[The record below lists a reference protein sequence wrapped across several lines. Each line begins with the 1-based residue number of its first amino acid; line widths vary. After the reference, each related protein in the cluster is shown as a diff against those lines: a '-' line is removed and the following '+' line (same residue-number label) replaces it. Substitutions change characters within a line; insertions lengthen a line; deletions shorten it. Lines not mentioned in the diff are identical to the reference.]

1 MGESVNSR
9 VLKINWL
16 CFCFLLEKE
25 KVSVLIQIAET
36 EFHRM
41 GGLNNKYL
49 FLTVL
54 QAWHPDT
61 STVEFLVKPSS

>member
-54 QAWHPDT
+54 QA
-61 STVEFLVKPSS
+61 